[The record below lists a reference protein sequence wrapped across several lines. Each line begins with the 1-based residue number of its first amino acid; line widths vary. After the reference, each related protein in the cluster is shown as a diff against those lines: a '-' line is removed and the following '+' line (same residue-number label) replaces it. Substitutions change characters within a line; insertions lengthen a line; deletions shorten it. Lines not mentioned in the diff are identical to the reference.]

1 LHAYEL
7 GKVLNIRLENK
18 NALVTGGASGIGES
32 ICRLFAE
39 SGARVAIADIDTER
53 AERLASSI
61 GDGAIAVK
69 LDVSKEDD
77 WEKAVDVTIGTFGSL
92 DILVN
97 NAGSPGAP
105 GPKDPEHVTL
115 EDWHEIND
123 VNLDGTVLGCRAAI
137 RAMKGGSGSIINVSS
152 LASENATPMFVAYG
166 AGKAAVRHL
175 TKSVA
180 LYCAMAGYRI
190 RCNGILPGLI
200 ATPMA
205 ETALRGIKLM
215 HDDEDLEAV
224 AQRMARTIPIGRIG
238 WPEDIARAAVFLAS
252 DDAGYI
258 SGVNLAVDG
267 GIRLAS
273 VAPGQQNIFGIL
285 GGMED
290 E

>member
-1 LHAYEL
+1 M
-7 GKVLNIRLENK
+7 NNRLENK

-39 SGARVAIADIDTER
+39 NGARVAIADIDTKR
-53 AERLASSI
+53 ADKLASFI
-61 GDGAIAVK
+61 GDSAVAVI

-77 WEKAVDVTIGTFGSL
+77 WEKAINTTIDAFGSL
-92 DILVN
+92 EILVN
-97 NAGSPGAP
+97 NAGSPGP
-105 GPKDPEHVTL
+105 QGPKDPERVTL
-115 EDWHEIND
+115 EKWHAINS
-123 VNLDGTVLGCRAAI
+123 VNVDGTVLGCRAAI
-137 RAMKGGSGSIINVSS
+137 RAMKDGAGCIINVSS
-152 LASENATPMFVAYG
+152 VASENASPMFAAYG

-205 ETALRGIKLM
+205 ETALRTNQMM
-215 HDDEDLEAV
+215 HDDESLDDV
-224 AQRMARTIPIGRIG
+224 AQRMASTIPVGRIG
-238 WPEDIARAAVFLAS
+238 WPEDIAQAALFLAS

-267 GIRLAS
+267 GIRLVS
-273 VAPGQQNIFGIL
+273 SAPGQQKIFGML
-285 GGMED
+285 AGTE
-290 E
+290 EK